1 MSKKKEQTNGEVRP
15 KKHLS
20 QDERIT
26 IQTMLDNSAK
36 PYEIAQTL
44 NKSPSTIIREI
55 RNHTK
60 IVPKINDCRKWSTC
74 GKRRICIRTYCNS
87 VCKKCDKRNCWE
99 ICRDYEKDE
108 CPIQDA
114 SPHVCNGC
122 DRKFNCGMEKR
133 LYKGVDAH
141 TEYKAELQTKRIG
154 FDLTEDMLDKIDQ
167 KVSPLLKAGH
177 SPYSVIQTLGD
188 ELPCSEAT
196 LYRLIDACALS
207 ARNVDLQE
215 RVKRKPRKRRILSKD
230 AYAIITA
237 EKKGHLWTD
246 YLKYIRNHG
255 CHVVQLDCVEGKKE
269 DKAVLL
275 TLHWVSEHMQLYF
288 IMDNQTSGCVVEML
302 DRIETAVGTEVF
314 REAIPILLTDNGHE
328 FMDVK
333 GMERSCIYPDQ
344 KRTNVF
350 FCEPNRPDEK
360 GHCERNHRLLRKV
373 IPKGTS
379 LEPYDQR
386 DITVITNHVNS
397 YVRKSLGGM
406 CPYDLAMERL
416 PEDFFDL
423 LGLELITRE
432 NVNLTPMHHGHL
444 SAG

>member
-1 MSKKKEQTNGEVRP
+1 
-15 KKHLS
+15 
-20 QDERIT
+20 
-26 IQTMLDNSAK
+26 
-36 PYEIAQTL
+36 
-44 NKSPSTIIREI
+44 
-55 RNHTK
+55 
-60 IVPKINDCRKWSTC
+60 
-74 GKRRICIRTYCNS
+74 
-87 VCKKCDKRNCWE
+87 
-99 ICRDYEKDE
+99 
-108 CPIQDA
+108 
-114 SPHVCNGC
+114 
-122 DRKFNCGMEKR
+122 MEKR

-167 KVSPLLKAGH
+167 KVSTLLKAGH

-288 IMDNQTSGCVVEML
+288 IMDNQTSECVVEML

>member
-1 MSKKKEQTNGEVRP
+1 MSKKKEQTKGEVRP

-269 DKAVLL
+269 D
-275 TLHWVSEHMQLYF
+275 E
-288 IMDNQTSGCVVEML
+288 
-302 DRIETAVGTEVF
+302 
-314 REAIPILLTDNGHE
+314 
-328 FMDVK
+328 
-333 GMERSCIYPDQ
+333 
-344 KRTNVF
+344 
-350 FCEPNRPDEK
+350 
-360 GHCERNHRLLRKV
+360 
-373 IPKGTS
+373 
-379 LEPYDQR
+379 
-386 DITVITNHVNS
+386 
-397 YVRKSLGGM
+397 
-406 CPYDLAMERL
+406 
-416 PEDFFDL
+416 
-423 LGLELITRE
+423 
-432 NVNLTPMHHGHL
+432 
-444 SAG
+444 